1 MLTETSLT
9 ADQAPQTMLT
19 TLGYMLLG
27 LVKSP
32 NGILPTPGLDH
43 STSPGGQTHLLFTS
57 SSSLALWQA
66 ALQHHPP
73 VRIKVHELLGMEV
86 NFLLDL
92 GSM

>member
-1 MLTETSLT
+1 
-9 ADQAPQTMLT
+9 MLT

-32 NGILPTPGLDH
+32 SSILLTSGLDC

-66 ALQHHPP
+66 TP
-73 VRIKVHELLGMEV
+73 
-86 NFLLDL
+86 
-92 GSM
+92 